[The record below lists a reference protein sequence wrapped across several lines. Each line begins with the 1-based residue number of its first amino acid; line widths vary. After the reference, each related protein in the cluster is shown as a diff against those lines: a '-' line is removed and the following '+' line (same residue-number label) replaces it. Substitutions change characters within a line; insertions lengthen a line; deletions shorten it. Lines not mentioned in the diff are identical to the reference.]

1 MWLYR
6 LGHENFQLLNHDVI
20 LPLVIEVDQIYHL
33 ASPASPVKYMYN
45 PVKTIKTNTIGTL
58 NMLGLAKRVRARF
71 LMASTSEVY
80 GDPTVHPQHE
90 EYWGNVNPIG
100 PRACYDEG
108 KRVAET
114 IVYAYANQVRDCKI
128 LREAILFVEL
138 LLSSPPPPPL
148 FPRITWMWGLHEY
161 STPMAPG
168 CTCLMVRFPSPLK
181 KKKFFSI
188 PIMCGQCLYFCTT

>member
-1 MWLYR
+1 MIICVIINVSLLCDLIKHR
-6 LGHENFQLLNHDVI
+6 IGHENFELQNHDII
-20 LPLVIEVDQIYHL
+20 LPLMIEVDQIYHL

-45 PVKTIKTNTIGTL
+45 PIKTIKTNTIGTL

-80 GDPTVHPQHE
+80 GDPAVHPQHE

-114 IVYAYANQVRDCKI
+114 MVYAYAKQVRGVSCVDMF
-128 LREAILFVEL
+128 LSVFFVTDDD
-138 LLSSPPPPPL
+138 
-148 FPRITWMWGLHEY
+148 F
-161 STPMAPG
+161 
-168 CTCLMVRFPSPLK
+168 K
-181 KKKFFSI
+181 
-188 PIMCGQCLYFCTT
+188 